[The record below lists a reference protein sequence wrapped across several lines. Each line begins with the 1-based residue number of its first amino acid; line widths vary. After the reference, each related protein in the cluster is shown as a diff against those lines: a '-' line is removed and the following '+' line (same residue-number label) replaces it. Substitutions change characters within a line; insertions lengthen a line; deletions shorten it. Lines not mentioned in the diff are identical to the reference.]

1 MRQKGP
7 GREFGA
13 FCMRNGIFP
22 PRASRRRIAAVRTAS
37 LAVLLVSLVADGSA
51 QQADAPLSP
60 FQRQKAETLLRTQLA
75 CLGCHEL
82 NGDGGRIAP
91 SLSDVGKRRSAKY
104 IRAMVV
110 DPRAAHP
117 GVPMPQPHLAAS
129 VQDLLARYLS
139 AGATGAD
146 FPAMTAPPATSSAQA
161 TPNGATLYG
170 KWCASC
176 HGAAGSG
183 DGENAKHLP
192 IPPARHADAAAMARR
207 SDDALFDV
215 IAVGGVPY
223 GRSARMP
230 AFGETLTVAEIRALV
245 VQIRTLCNC
254 QGPNWS
260 RPTGAK

>member
-1 MRQKGP
+1 MRHRGP

-13 FCMRNGIFP
+13 LCVRRGIFP
-22 PRASRRRIAAVRTAS
+22 RCASRRRIARVRTAW
-37 LAVLLVSLVADGSA
+37 LAVLIGVFAADSPA

-60 FQRQKAETLLRTQLA
+60 FQKQKAETLLHTQLA

-91 SLSDVGKRRSAKY
+91 SLSDVGKRRSARY
-104 IRAMVV
+104 IQAMVV

-117 GVPMPQPHLAAS
+117 GVPMPQPQLAAP
-129 VQDLLARYLS
+129 VRDLIARYLTS
-139 AGATGAD
+139 GATGAD
-146 FPAMTAPPATSSAQA
+146 FPTMAAPQVAPA
-161 TPNGATLYG
+161 TPNGAALYA

-176 HGAAGSG
+176 HGAAGKG

-192 IPPARHADAAAMARR
+192 VPPARHADAAAMSRR
-207 SDDALFDV
+207 SDDALYDV
-215 IAVGGVPY
+215 IAVGGAPY

-245 VQIRTLCNC
+245 GQIRSLCNC
-254 QGPNWS
+254 QGPAWA
-260 RPTGAK
+260 RPGRQR